1 MSESTDAAATVA
13 FPNGFVWGVATAS
26 YQIEGAVAEHG
37 RAPSVWDTFAH
48 TPGKISDGATGDVA
62 CDHYHRYAEDVGLL
76 ADLGVSHYRFSL
88 AWPRLQPS
96 GRGPLNQAGVDFY
109 LRLLDAL
116 QEKGVRPWVTL
127 YHWDLPQA
135 LEDEGG
141 WPARDT
147 AYRFADYAVAV
158 YERLHDRIGDWTTL
172 NEPWCSAYL
181 GYGNGQHAPGVRDER
196 AALHAAHH
204 LLLGH
209 GLAVRGMRAAVPDSD
224 NRIGITLNLWPV
236 TPVTQEPADVEAA
249 RRVDGINN
257 RAFLDPVLKGGYPA
271 DVLADVAHITDTA
284 HVKPG
289 DEETIAAPIDLLG
302 VNYYSP
308 SYVRAG
314 AKKVGGA
321 SPWIGCDDVESVPQG
336 FPRTDM
342 GWEVEPDGLHRLLVR
357 LRQDYRPLPIYVTE
371 NGMALRDTVDADGR
385 VEDPDRIAYIDAH
398 LRACRQAIDEGVD
411 LRGYFVWTLT
421 DNFEWSFGFSKRFGL
436 VHLDAET
443 QVRTPKSS
451 ASWYAQ
457 VARTGQLP

>member
-1 MSESTDAAATVA
+1 
-13 FPNGFVWGVATAS
+13 
-26 YQIEGAVAEHG
+26 
-37 RAPSVWDTFAH
+37 
-48 TPGKISDGATGDVA
+48 
-62 CDHYHRYAEDVGLL
+62 
-76 ADLGVSHYRFSL
+76 
-88 AWPRLQPS
+88 
-96 GRGPLNQAGVDFY
+96 
-109 LRLLDAL
+109 
-116 QEKGVRPWVTL
+116 VTL

-181 GYGNGQHAPGVRDER
+181 GYGNGQHAPGVRDDR

-209 GLAVRGMRAAVPDSD
+209 GLAVNGMRAAVPASQGPTSA

-236 TPVTQEPADVEAA
+236 TPVTESAADVDAA

-257 RAFLDPVLKGGYPA
+257 RAFLDPLLKGRYPA
-271 DVLADVAHITDTA
+271 DVRADVAHITDA
-284 HVKPG
+284 SHVRPG
-289 DEETIAAPIDLLG
+289 DEDIIAAPIDLLG

-308 SYVRAG
+308 IYVRAG
-314 AKKVGGA
+314 AKKTGGT
-321 SPWIGCDDVESVPQG
+321 SPWIGCEDVESVPQG

-357 LRQDYRPLPIYVTE
+357 LDQDYGPLPIYVTE
-371 NGMALRDTVDADGR
+371 NGIALSDIVDADGR
-385 VEDPDRIAYIDAH
+385 VEDPDRIAYVDAH

-436 VHLDAET
+436 VHLDTET

-457 VARTGQLP
+457 VARTGELP